1 MPTLR
6 KIIIHDEWSSK
17 VEYKGFPKLYKSDPW
32 KKKDSSPPD
41 LDDLLLKWRSSLT
54 GKSPKNS
61 QGNAALKFGIGLL
74 LVVLSTLWLISGF
87 FIVSPSEKAVVL
99 RFGQYSKTLDAG
111 PHWIPRLIDQDYL
124 VNVNKVYQFGYG
136 AQMLTKDEN
145 IVDVELSVQYQVQNP
160 RDFLFNVTVP
170 TESIKEA
177 TASALRQVVGHTTL
191 DEILT
196 VGREK
201 ARGEVERQLVEILDI
216 YKTGLHVVDVNLQPA
231 KPPEQVTEAFDDA
244 IKAREDQQR
253 FINQAQAYKEK
264 VIPIS
269 QGQASRV
276 LEEAKA
282 YKTKVTLDAKADVA
296 SFLALLS
303 EHARAPKL
311 TDQRL
316 YYAALE
322 KVFSSTSKILL
333 DNNGSNNIL
342 YLPLDKM
349 MEQQSDNSTRKKSL
363 ENNDAGT
370 LSSPDIKK
378 QIVERGDN
386 SYFNPNLLRNR

>member
-1 MPTLR
+1 
-6 KIIIHDEWSSK
+6 
-17 VEYKGFPKLYKSDPW
+17 
-32 KKKDSSPPD
+32 
-41 LDDLLLKWRSSLT
+41 
-54 GKSPKNS
+54 
-61 QGNAALKFGIGLL
+61 
-74 LVVLSTLWLISGF
+74 
-87 FIVSPSEKAVVL
+87 
-99 RFGQYSKTLDAG
+99 
-111 PHWIPRLIDQDYL
+111 
-124 VNVNKVYQFGYG
+124 
-136 AQMLTKDEN
+136 MLTKDEN

-160 RDFLFNVTVP
+160 RDFLFNVAVP

-253 FINQAQAYKEK
+253 FINQAQAYNEK

-296 SFLALLS
+296 SFLALLT

-333 DNNGSNNIL
+333 DNDGSNNIL

-349 MEQQSDNSTRKKSL
+349 MEKQGTGSSSGKNSLDNTAVDL
-363 ENNDAGT
+363 LPPA
-370 LSSPDIKK
+370 DIGK
-378 QIVERGDN
+378 QIADRGDK
-386 SYFNPNLLRNR
+386 SYFNPTLLRNR

>member
-1 MPTLR
+1 MNGAL
-6 KIIIHDEWSSK
+6 I
-17 VEYKGFPKLYKSDPW
+17 VENNNSPKLYKSDPW

-41 LDDLLLKWRSSLT
+41 LDELLLKWRKGILGSS
-54 GKSPKNS
+54 GSSKNNK
-61 QGNAALKFGIGLL
+61 GGEALNFGISLL
-74 LVVLSTLWLISGF
+74 FLVLISFWLISGF
-87 FIVSPSEKAVVL
+87 FIVAPSEKAVVL
-99 RFGQYSKTLDAG
+99 RFGQYLKTLNAG
-111 PHWIPRLIDQDYL
+111 PHWIPSLVDQKYI

-145 IVDVELSVQYQVQNP
+145 IVDVELSVQYQVENP

-177 TASALRQVVGHTTL
+177 TASALRQVVGHTKL

-196 VGREK
+196 TGREQ
-201 ARGEVERQLVEILDI
+201 AREEVERQLVEILAI

-269 QGQASRV
+269 EGQASRI
-276 LEEAKA
+276 LQEAKA

-296 SFLALLS
+296 KFLALLE
-303 EHARAPKL
+303 EHSRSPKL

-316 YYAALE
+316 YYSALE

-349 MEQQSDNSTRKKSL
+349 AAGDSRKVASGKNDDLEENIDVNLLPKSTPV
-363 ENNDAGT
+363 T
-370 LSSPDIKK
+370 DIATR
-378 QIVERGDN
+378 QDR
-386 SYFNPNLLRNR
+386 SYFNSNLLRTR

>member
-1 MPTLR
+1 MNGVQIVGYFRL
-6 KIIIHDEWSSK
+6 
-17 VEYKGFPKLYKSDPW
+17 PKLYKSDPW
-32 KKKDSSPPD
+32 KNKNNTPPD
-41 LDDLLLKWRSSLT
+41 LDELLLKWRRSFT
-54 GKSPKNS
+54 GSSPKNDNGS
-61 QGNAALKFGIGLL
+61 AAANFGIGLL
-74 LVVLSTLWLISGF
+74 FVVLVSLWLISGF

-99 RFGQYSKTLDAG
+99 RFGEYYKTLDAG
-111 PHWIPRLIDQDYL
+111 PHWIPRFIDEKFI

-136 AQMLTKDEN
+136 AQMLTRDEN

-177 TASALRQVVGHTTL
+177 TASALRQVVGHTKL

-196 VGREK
+196 TGREL
-201 ARGEVERQLVEILDI
+201 AREEVERQLIEILDI
-216 YKTGLHVVDVNLQPA
+216 YKTGLHVVDVNLLPA

-269 QGQASRV
+269 EGKASRIV
-276 LEEAKA
+276 QEAKA

-296 SFLALLS
+296 TFLALLT
-303 EHARAPKL
+303 EHARAPQL

-322 KVFSSTSKILL
+322 KVFSNTSKILL

-349 MEQQSDNSTRKKSL
+349 ISNHTNQVSGISNVLQNETDGDKTPIASPSQ
-363 ENNDAGT
+363 NDPLRT
-370 LSSPDIKK
+370 
-378 QIVERGDN
+378 EM
-386 SYFNPNLLRNR
+386 SYFNPSLLRNR